1 MCWNWDVS
9 SKTFQQTDI
18 NLAEVLWKT
27 FHRRCFINII
37 SFMDVSSKMFH
48 QRRFIEDVSSK
59 AFNQRMSHR
68 RRFIYRRFI
77 KDIYNQRTF
86 HRIHLIKGRFIEDVQ
101 STDVTSTT
109 LLDISF
115 HWTGRFTNI
124 ERMSA
129 VISGQVIGLSDS
141 ILCMLRL
148 NKIN

>member
-1 MCWNWDVS
+1 VCWNWDVS

-37 SFMDVSSKMFH
+37 SFIDVSSKMFH
-48 QRRFIEDVSSK
+48 QRRFIKDVSSK

-86 HRIHLIKGRFIEDVQ
+86 HRIHLIKGRFIEGCLIDGCYID
-101 STDVTSTT
+101 DVTSTT
-109 LLDISF
+109 LHRRRYWTF
-115 HWTGRFTNI
+115 HFI
-124 ERMSA
+124 EPD
-129 VISGQVIGLSDS
+129 VLPT
-141 ILCMLRL
+141 LRECQRWSVV
-148 NKIN
+148 K